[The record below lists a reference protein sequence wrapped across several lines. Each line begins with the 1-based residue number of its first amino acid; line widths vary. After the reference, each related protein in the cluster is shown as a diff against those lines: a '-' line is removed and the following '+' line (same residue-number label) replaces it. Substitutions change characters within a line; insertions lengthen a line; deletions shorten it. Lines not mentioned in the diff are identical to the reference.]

1 MPQVFGAP
9 SIGSVIATGSQT
21 ISIGSVFNL
30 TTISSGNPAYIDVTA
45 LDRNEY
51 AYAKLPQL
59 GYFQANGVT
68 LGEKNTYGD
77 DYGAGIIY
85 TYLSQTG
92 QYFNSTYG
100 YLNQLSYVSSAS
112 QYDNTYLT
120 IVGSNNLSTLST
132 TYISGTSIPISQ
144 DAFILV
150 NNAAYNNTPVLGS
163 VDIVTN
169 GLVTPPAPTQATPGS
184 LVSAANSFKGVVWNK
199 DGCWTL
205 ASNIAAKAG
214 SSLPTS
220 TSLADSSGAAQAN
233 GEWIVVYNGGLYL
246 KPTIAQAE
254 QNLLPGDILTVA
266 WSLTGPD
273 QGGGHITTVVS
284 GSGVSATVLDNIQ
297 ISGAKGNII
306 DANDVSVT
314 TSSLDSDLT
323 YNQAI
328 ASSIVVYRLDT
339 PTITVKS
346 STNTTYAGGALKL
359 SPLFSATD
367 AGGLGSLPITQY
379 AFYDVGTGGAQSNQ
393 FVVNGAAVS
402 AHTSASAT
410 IVTAANLSSIQL
422 SSFASLGAGADTVY
436 VSAYNGSY
444 WGDWVSLGV
453 QQASAISVNASSP
466 YTVKAA
472 NLYLLGDTGTDTV
485 VINNAAS
492 NFSINANGYATNSWS
507 IVDNTGALGTTFVS
521 NVSRLAFSTGNVA
534 FDTGATQNAGG
545 AYMLY
550 QAAFNRTP
558 DTAGLGFWIHSLDV
572 GTNINTVAGNFITSP
587 EFIGLYGANPSN
599 SSLVTN
605 LYANVLHRTP
615 DTNGYNYWMDLLNS
629 NNSLAM
635 KSAILEDFASSPEN
649 VANVAAQIAHGISYQ
664 AYVG

>member
-21 ISIGSVFNL
+21 ISIDSVFNL
-30 TTISSGNPAYIDVTA
+30 ASVPAGNPTYIDVTA
-45 LDRNEY
+45 LDRSEY

-68 LGEKNTYGD
+68 LSEKNTYGD

-85 TYLSQTG
+85 TYLAQTG

-100 YLNQLSYVSSAS
+100 YLSQLSYVSSAS

-132 TYISGTSIPISQ
+132 TYISGTSTPISQ
-144 DAFILV
+144 DALILV

-163 VDIVTN
+163 VDVVTD
-169 GLVTPPAPTQATPGS
+169 GLAALPTPTQATPSSIVG
-184 LVSAANSFKGVVWNK
+184 AANSFKGIVWNNN
-199 DGCWTL
+199 GCWTL

-214 SSLPTS
+214 SSLPIS
-220 TSLADSSGAAQAN
+220 TSLADGSGAAQAN

-246 KPTIAQAE
+246 NPTIAQAE
-254 QNLLPGDILTVA
+254 QILLPGDILTVA

-284 GSGVSATVLDNIQ
+284 GSGVNATVLDNIQ

-314 TSSLDSDLT
+314 TSSLNSDLT

-346 STNTTYAGGALKL
+346 SINAVYDGGALKL

-367 AGGLGSLPITQY
+367 AGGLGLLPITQY
-379 AFYDVGTGGAQSNQ
+379 AFYDVGTGAAQSNE
-393 FVVNGAAVS
+393 FVVNGVAVS
-402 AHTSASAT
+402 AHTSASEVV
-410 IVTAANLSSIQL
+410 VTAANLSSVQL
-422 SSFASLGAGADTVY
+422 GSSASLAAGTDAIY

-453 QQASAISVNASSP
+453 QQASAISINASSP

-472 NLYLLGDTGTDTV
+472 NLSLLGDTGTDTV
-485 VINNAAS
+485 VINSAAS
-492 NFSINANGYATNSWS
+492 NFSINANSYATNSWS
-507 IVDNTGALGTTFVS
+507 IIDNTGALGTTSVS
-521 NVSRLAFSTGNVA
+521 NVSRLAFSTGNIA
-534 FDTGATQNAGG
+534 LDIGATQNAGG

-558 DTAGLGFWIHSLDV
+558 DLVGLGFWIYSLDV
-572 GTNINTVAGNFITSP
+572 GTNINTVAGDFITSP
-587 EFIGLYGANPSN
+587 EFIGLYGANPTN
-599 SSLVTN
+599 SSFVTN

-615 DTNGYNYWMDLLNS
+615 DTNGYNFWMGLLS
-629 NNSLAM
+629 GNNSLAM